1 MLLVYV
7 FVMPTLG
14 KLKFKMPLMS
24 AFAAMVLS
32 NLLLV
37 ISPNQSFFMI
47 ILSTAL
53 TAYGTA
59 VSFPFVES
67 ILANSIDDN
76 DRAKTMSI
84 LFVILFGITAPF
96 GYIGGILSSISEEL
110 PFVMM
115 TVVFVICIL
124 LVGVLNRLDKGQV
137 TLESERAEQI

>member
-1 MLLVYV
+1 
-7 FVMPTLG
+7 MPALG
-14 KLKFKMPLMS
+14 KLNFKKPLMS

-37 ISPNQSFFMI
+37 FSPKQSFLMI
-47 ILSTAL
+47 ILSTTL

-76 DRAKTMSI
+76 ERAKTMSI
-84 LFVILFGITAPF
+84 LFVILYGLTAPF
-96 GYIGGILSSISEEL
+96 GYIGGILSSVSEEL

-115 TVVFVICIL
+115 IAIFIICSF
-124 LVGVLNRLDKGQV
+124 LVGLLSRLEKKQIKD
-137 TLESERAEQI
+137 TIRDEALEI